1 MKLTK
6 YGMRE
11 WLGSGIIAALLLA
24 LTIIAGV
31 KAHQPSIFLF
41 SALIM
46 TAWLCI
52 AAFFRDPARKI
63 PEENDI
69 LLSPADGVVK
79 DIELISGNDG
89 ISCFDG
95 KASIRVG
102 IFLSVLNVHLNRA
115 PCDMTAESLFYKEGS
130 FHDARN
136 PMASRENESMLLCAS
151 ANAGNKIFPIGIKQ
165 ISGAIAR
172 RIVCPVLK
180 GMVFKKG
187 DIYGMIK
194 FGSRTELYFPATPD
208 IQLQVKVGDK
218 VSAGTSVIARVSS

>member
-6 YGMRE
+6 YGMKE
-11 WLGSGIIAALLLA
+11 WLGSGIIALILLA
-24 LTIIAGV
+24 LTIIAGI
-31 KAHQPSIFLF
+31 KLNQPSIFIF
-41 SALIM
+41 SVLI
-46 TAWLCI
+46 AVIWFCI

-89 ISCFDG
+89 ISCFNG
-95 KASIRVG
+95 KDSIRVG

-115 PCDMTAESLFYKEGS
+115 PCDMTAESVFYKEGF

-136 PMASRENESMLLCAS
+136 PMASKENESMLLCAS
-151 ANAGNKIFPIGIKQ
+151 ANVGNKTFPIGIKQ

-172 RIVCPVLK
+172 RIVCPVTN
-180 GMVFKKG
+180 GMNFKKG

-194 FGSRTELYFPATPD
+194 FGSRTELYFPAIPD

-218 VSAGTSVIARVSS
+218 VCAGTSVIAKVS